1 MTPSFRRTVTSALAL
16 ALVCAP
22 AIAAPQD
29 PQPQPPKATF
39 RSSLDVVSVAAVVRD
54 KRGRLATGLTKKDFL
69 VEEAGAPR
77 DILQFHADAN
87 APVRVA
93 LLFDV
98 SGSMRLA
105 DRIENARQAARHLLG
120 ALGLAA
126 GGIRQATKRGGALG
140 APAEPNAGGI
150 RQPSQRGGALGVPAE
165 PNAGGIRKLINDE
178 AAVFS
183 FDMNLQ
189 SLQPFTADA
198 GAIESALSRVTPYGQ
213 TSLYD
218 AIAQTARRV
227 ADTRPGDPHRRA
239 VVVFTDGVDTSSQ
252 LTPQQVAAIASEIDV
267 PVYVMSVVSPG
278 DHDDHG
284 LRAGAAPESTLRT
297 LAQWTGGDLFVTS
310 APAHE
315 SVAARQIVD
324 ELRHQYVIAFG
335 ASPAAGWH
343 PLTVKTRDRDL
354 TVRARRGY
362 AAGIRA
368 GS

>member
-1 MTPSFRRTVTSALAL
+1 MFTATYQHGRTLGLRGVVTIVRTAVRSALVVAL
-16 ALVCAP
+16 ACGPSV
-22 AIAAPQD
+22 IGQQAAASQTPDQS
-29 PQPQPPKATF
+29 PKATF
-39 RSSLDVVSVAAVVRD
+39 RSTVDVVSVAAVVRD
-54 KRGRLATGLTKKDFL
+54 KHGRFAANLKKEDF
-69 VEEAGAPR
+69 VVHEAGVR
-77 DILQFHADAN
+77 RELVDFHADTN

-98 SGSMRLA
+98 SGSMRLL
-105 DRIENARQAARHLLG
+105 DRLEEARQAARHVLG
-120 ALGLAA
+120 ALRLGNAA
-126 GGIRQATKRGGALG
+126 
-140 APAEPNAGGI
+140 
-150 RQPSQRGGALGVPAE
+150 
-165 PNAGGIRKLINDE
+165 DE

-198 GAIESALSRVTPYGQ
+198 GAIESALARVTPYGQ

-239 VVVFTDGVDTSSQ
+239 VVVFTDGVDTSSL
-252 LTPQQVAAIASEIDV
+252 LTPAQVSAIASEIDV
-267 PVYVMSVVSPG
+267 PVYVMTVVSPS
-278 DHDDHG
+278 DHEDRGAH
-284 LRAGAAPESTLRT
+284 GAAPDGPLRT

-324 ELRHQYVIAFG
+324 ELRHQYVIGFS
-335 ASPAAGWH
+335 ASPASGWH
-343 PLTVKTRDRDL
+343 ALDVKTRDRDL

-362 AAGIRA
+362 TAGTRD
-368 GS
+368 GSHN

>member
-1 MTPSFRRTVTSALAL
+1 MLL
-16 ALVCAP
+16 LVCAP
-22 AIAAPQD
+22 SVAWSQEPSSQR
-29 PQPQPPKATF
+29 PKTTF
-39 RSSLDVVSVAAVVRD
+39 RSTVDVVSVAAVVRD
-54 KRGRLATGLTKKDFL
+54 KRGRFALNLRKEDF
-69 VEEAGAPR
+69 VVQEGGAR
-77 DILQFHADAN
+77 REIVDFRADTN

-98 SGSMRLA
+98 SGSMRL
-105 DRIENARQAARHLLG
+105 ENRLEEARQAARHVLG
-120 ALGLAA
+120 ALRFGAA
-126 GGIRQATKRGGALG
+126 A
-140 APAEPNAGGI
+140 
-150 RQPSQRGGALGVPAE
+150 
-165 PNAGGIRKLINDE
+165 DE

-239 VVVFTDGVDTSSQ
+239 VVVFTDGVDTSSL
-252 LTPQQVAAIASEIDV
+252 LTPEQVSAIASAIDV
-267 PVYVMSVVSPG
+267 PVYVMTVISAS
-278 DHDDHG
+278 DRED
-284 LRAGAAPESTLRT
+284 RGARSAVPEGALRT

-324 ELRHQYVIAFG
+324 ELRHQYVLAFT
-335 ASPAAGWH
+335 ASTAAGWR

-362 AAGIRA
+362 AAGTRA

>member
-1 MTPSFRRTVTSALAL
+1 MPIRRRAVTTALGL

-22 AIAAPQD
+22 SAAAPQD
-29 PQPQPPKATF
+29 APDQPAKTTF
-39 RSSLDVVSVAAVVRD
+39 RSTVDVVSVAAIVRD
-54 KRGRLATGLTKKDFL
+54 KRGRFASGLKKEDFV
-69 VEEAGAPR
+69 VEEAGARR

-105 DRIENARQAARHLLG
+105 DRIEEVRQAARHVLG
-120 ALGLAA
+120 AL
-126 GGIRQATKRGGALG
+126 RLG
-140 APAEPNAGGI
+140 AGGI
-150 RQPSQRGGALGVPAE
+150 RQP
-165 PNAGGIRKLINDE
+165 NNDE

-198 GAIESALSRVTPYGQ
+198 GAIESALARVTPYGQ

-252 LTPQQVAAIASEIDV
+252 LTPEQVSAIASGIDV
-267 PVYVMSVVSPG
+267 PVYVVTVVSAG
-278 DHDDHG
+278 DHEDQG
-284 LRAGAAPESTLRT
+284 ARKGAAPQSTLRT

-324 ELRHQYVIAFG
+324 ELRHQYVISFG

-343 PLTVKTRDRDL
+343 PLNLKTRDRDL

-368 GS
+368 GSDNDN

>member
-1 MTPSFRRTVTSALAL
+1 MMIRTAARTALAL
-16 ALVCAP
+16 ALACGSS
-22 AIAAPQD
+22 IAGPQD
-29 PQPQPPKATF
+29 ATPQTPAQAPKATF
-39 RSSLDVVSVAAVVRD
+39 KSTVDVVSVAAVVRD
-54 KRGRLATGLTKKDFL
+54 KHGRFAAKLKKEDFIIQEKG
-69 VEEAGAPR
+69 VRREIV
-77 DILQFHADAN
+77 DFHADSN

-98 SGSMRLA
+98 SGSMRLL
-105 DRIENARQAARHLLG
+105 DRLEEARQAARHVLG
-120 ALGLAA
+120 ALRFGDA
-126 GGIRQATKRGGALG
+126 G
-140 APAEPNAGGI
+140 
-150 RQPSQRGGALGVPAE
+150 
-165 PNAGGIRKLINDE
+165 DE

-198 GAIESALSRVTPYGQ
+198 GAIESALARVTPYGQ

-239 VVVFTDGVDTSSQ
+239 VVVFTDGVDTSSL
-252 LTPQQVAAIASEIDV
+252 LTPEQVSAIASEIDV
-267 PVYVMSVVSPG
+267 PVYVMALMSANEHADRG
-278 DHDDHG
+278 DRSAVPDG
-284 LRAGAAPESTLRT
+284 VLRT

-315 SVAARQIVD
+315 SIAARQIID
-324 ELRHQYVIAFG
+324 ELRHQYVLAFP

-343 PLTVKTRDRDL
+343 ALDVKTKNRDL

-362 AAGIRA
+362 AAGTRA
-368 GS
+368 GSKTL